1 MENEYIYIVQG
12 FKRHFTGDTETT
24 IVGARKEEREAIL
37 LGDGWA
43 KSQNEWF
50 HEQNQNIHAFYL
62 IRKTYLR

>member
-24 IVGARKEEREAIL
+24 IVGARKLELDAIK

-43 KSQNEWF
+43 KDNNQWF
-50 HEQNQNIHAFYL
+50 REQNLNVHAYYL

>member
-1 MENEYIYIVQG
+1 MENDYIYIVQG

-24 IVGARKEEREAIL
+24 IVGARKEEREAIM

-43 KSQNEWF
+43 KSENEWF
-50 HEQNQNIHAFYL
+50 REQNLNVHAYYL